1 MKNENMKNAN
11 SYNKNNFFLL
21 FLFIRSIEFLLNKI
35 ISIQID
41 SVKIIYEKAFYR
53 TMIILMKLIWKNE

>member
-1 MKNENMKNAN
+1 MKNAN